1 MVEEPITKSSPSHN
15 EERPVLLVTNARKSF
30 GGLRA
35 VDDVTF
41 ELRRAE
47 IHAIVGENGA
57 GKSTLIK
64 LITGAHQPDSGTIE
78 IAAHVYQGISADQA
92 RALGVA
98 VVYQEFTLLPEL
110 TVAENI
116 FLGAQPRNAFGLVD
130 IRGRRNHAQELL
142 SRLGVTIDA
151 NRLVRTLTVGEQQIV
166 EVAKALAIDAHILI
180 MDEPSAVLPTND
192 LDRLFE
198 LVRTL
203 RGQGTSIIYIS
214 HRLAEIYE
222 LADRVTVMKDGRSVA
237 TVPVGQTSRSALVEM
252 MVGRP
257 LSEQYP
263 HGSQHFG
270 KPVLKIRDLAVDR
283 CVSGVTFECREG
295 EIVGLAGLGGSGRTT
310 VCRAIVGLARIDS
323 GDISCMGISP
333 PRDPH
338 EAATRGIVLIP
349 EDRARHGLVL
359 GKPISFNVSLPWLTM
374 LQRLKVILDLGAE
387 LRMVKRAV
395 RDFGVRPPDAGS
407 LVDNLSG
414 GNQQKV
420 VLGKWLALTPKLIV
434 LDEPTRGIDVGA
446 RADIYK
452 LIRSFAEQGIAIV
465 MASSD
470 LPEILGMS
478 DRVIVLH
485 EGRQV
490 GDIQSES
497 ATEQLVMHLATGEPT
512 AEHPIRPDQMPH
524 Q

>member
-1 MVEEPITKSSPSHN
+1 
-15 EERPVLLVTNARKSF
+15 
-30 GGLRA
+30 
-35 VDDVTF
+35 
-41 ELRRAE
+41 
-47 IHAIVGENGA
+47 
-57 GKSTLIK
+57 
-64 LITGAHQPDSGTIE
+64 
-78 IAAHVYQGISADQA
+78 
-92 RALGVA
+92 
-98 VVYQEFTLLPEL
+98 
-110 TVAENI
+110 
-116 FLGAQPRNAFGLVD
+116 
-130 IRGRRNHAQELL
+130 
-142 SRLGVTIDA
+142 
-151 NRLVRTLTVGEQQIV
+151 
-166 EVAKALAIDAHILI
+166 
-180 MDEPSAVLPTND
+180 
-192 LDRLFE
+192 
-198 LVRTL
+198 
-203 RGQGTSIIYIS
+203 
-214 HRLAEIYE
+214 
-222 LADRVTVMKDGRSVA
+222 
-237 TVPVGQTSRSALVEM
+237 M